1 MDYMELN
8 ALKTFFPQ
16 CDVGPNCYSTSKNY
30 SKFKENLCLS
40 SSCKIIKASPNRRN
54 VFLDVSR
61 RLSNNVGYK
70 SHEDILLPIVKNL
83 NKLRECYPMTIIY
96 MK

>member
-1 MDYMELN
+1 MHSRHSFHSVMLALTATAPAKIIAN
-8 ALKTFFPQ
+8 LKT
-16 CDVGPNCYSTSKNY
+16 
-30 SKFKENLCLS
+30 NLCLS
-40 SSCKIIKASPNRRN
+40 SSCKIIKALPNRRN

-70 SHEDILLPIVKNL
+70 SHEYILLPIAKNL